1 MHTGP
6 DETRG
11 TQHTEPAETRDPQHA
26 EPNDAQAPL
35 HTEPSA
41 SRAALHA
48 DPAASRA
55 AQPTSPASGRG
66 RLRIRPRAAL
76 ERLRV
81 GGEGEP
87 PWTRN
92 DALVTGGACAM
103 NLLSYVFF
111 NDPAGRHDVSVAG
124 FLLVALAAL
133 PLLARRRHP
142 VAALAAVLALDVTAA
157 LTVPL
162 PSHFG
167 AVLVVALY
175 SVARACSGLVT
186 AVAAVT
192 TISLTLL
199 SQSTGRIPP
208 LRDALYPPL
217 TALIVVG
224 TALAVNRWQREVA
237 ANRRLLADRAVADER
252 RRIAREL
259 HDIVAHHITTMQLM
273 AGGARANLAQPEVV
287 RDALVT
293 LESSGR
299 LALREMRQLLDVLR
313 ADDEPEDSPA
323 LPQPGVDDLDRL
335 VAESRLAGL
344 PTGFGVRGARRPLP
358 PTVGLTVFR
367 IVQEALTNTRK
378 YAGDAHANVQLT
390 YRQDQVVIE
399 VRDDGGGR
407 PPQEGAP
414 VAGSGGYG
422 LIGMRERV
430 ALHGGTL
437 TVGPR
442 PDGGFA
448 VLAELPLT
456 MDEAAEAAVQ
466 HEGAHR

>member
-1 MHTGP
+1 MLRNRRTAPGGVAAAAPDGGATGG
-6 DETRG
+6 G
-11 TQHTEPAETRDPQHA
+11 T
-26 EPNDAQAPL
+26 DAG
-35 HTEPSA
+35 T
-41 SRAALHA
+41 
-48 DPAASRA
+48 
-55 AQPTSPASGRG
+55 
-66 RLRIRPRAAL
+66 
-76 ERLRV
+76 
-81 GGEGEP
+81 GGGTGAGTEP

-92 DALVTGGACAM
+92 DALVTAGACAM

-111 NDPAGRHDVSVAG
+111 DDPEGRHEVDVAG
-124 FLLVALAAL
+124 FLLVALTAV
-133 PLLARRRHP
+133 PLLVRRRHP

-157 LTVPL
+157 LTIPL
-162 PSHFG
+162 PIHFG

-175 SVARACSGLVT
+175 SVARARPGRVT
-186 AVAAVT
+186 AVAAT
-192 TISLTLL
+192 ATASLALL
-199 SQSTGRIPP
+199 SQSNGRTPSWQEAVSAP
-208 LRDALYPPL
+208 
-217 TALIVVG
+217 TSTLIVVG

-273 AGGARANLAQPEVV
+273 AGGARANIDRPEVV

-313 ADDEPEDSPA
+313 AGDEPEAAPS
-323 LPQPGVDDLDRL
+323 LPQPGADDLERL

-344 PTGFGVRGARRPLP
+344 PTELGIHGTPRPLP

-367 IVQEALTNTRK
+367 IAQEALTNTRK
-378 YAGDAHANVQLT
+378 YAGPARASVRLA
-390 YRQDQVVIE
+390 YREDGVTVE
-399 VRDDGGGR
+399 VRDDGGGE
-407 PPQEGAP
+407 PPREEAP
-414 VAGSGGYG
+414 AVGPGGYG

-437 TVGPR
+437 TAGPR
-442 PDGGFA
+442 PDGGFSVVA
-448 VLAELPLT
+448 DLPLT
-456 MDEAAEAAVQ
+456 GDETAEAAEATEAAEAAGR

>member
-1 MHTGP
+1 MSRQVRP
-6 DETRG
+6 DDARETAHIDG
-11 TQHTEPAETRDPQHA
+11 
-26 EPNDAQAPL
+26 
-35 HTEPSA
+35 
-41 SRAALHA
+41 A
-48 DPAASRA
+48 D
-55 AQPTSPASGRG
+55 
-66 RLRIRPRAAL
+66 
-76 ERLRV
+76 
-81 GGEGEP
+81 P

-111 NDPAGRHDVSVAG
+111 GDPDGRHAVTVSG
-124 FLLVALAAL
+124 FFLVALAAM

-142 VAALAAVLALDVTAA
+142 VPALAAVLALDVTAA

-162 PSHFG
+162 PRHFG

-175 SVARACSGLVT
+175 SVARARPGRVT
-186 AVAAVT
+186 AVAATATVA
-192 TISLTLL
+192 LTLL
-199 SQSTGRIPP
+199 SQSDGRIP
-208 LRDALYPPL
+208 RWQDAVVAPL
-217 TALIVVG
+217 TTLIVVG
-224 TALAVNRWQREVA
+224 TAMVINRWQQEVA

-273 AGGARANLAQPEVV
+273 AGGARANIAEPDVV

-313 ADDEPEDSPA
+313 AGDEPETAPP
-323 LPQPGVDDLDRL
+323 LPQPGADDLERL

-344 PTGFGVRGARRPLP
+344 PTELSVHGPRRPLP

-367 IVQEALTNTRK
+367 IAQEALTNARK
-378 YAGDAHANVQLT
+378 YAGPARACVRLT
-390 YRQDQVVIE
+390 YRQEGVTVE
-399 VRDDGGGR
+399 VRDDGGGVASK
-407 PPQEGAP
+407 EGRAP
-414 VAGSGGYG
+414 AEVSGGYG

-437 TVGPR
+437 TAGPR
-442 PDGGFA
+442 ADGGFA
-448 VLAELPLT
+448 VVAELPLT
-456 MDEAAEAAVQ
+456 ADDADGPGGASAAAGMAVP
-466 HEGAHR
+466 HEGGHR

>member
-1 MHTGP
+1 
-6 DETRG
+6 
-11 TQHTEPAETRDPQHA
+11 
-26 EPNDAQAPL
+26 
-35 HTEPSA
+35 
-41 SRAALHA
+41 
-48 DPAASRA
+48 
-55 AQPTSPASGRG
+55 
-66 RLRIRPRAAL
+66 
-76 ERLRV
+76 
-81 GGEGEP
+81 
-87 PWTRN
+87 
-92 DALVTGGACAM
+92 M

-124 FLLVALAAL
+124 FLLVALAAV

-142 VAALAAVLALDVTAA
+142 VAVLAAVLVLDVTAA

-167 AVLVVALY
+167 AVLMVALY
-175 SVARACSGLVT
+175 SVTRACSGRVT
-186 AVAAVT
+186 AVATAAT
-192 TISLTLL
+192 MTLTLL
-199 SQSTGRIPP
+199 SQSQVQGRIPP
-208 LRDALYPPL
+208 WQEAVYPPL

-224 TALAVNRWQREVA
+224 AALAVNRWQREVA

-313 ADDEPEDSPA
+313 AGDEPEDSPA

-335 VAESRLAGL
+335 VTESRLAGL
-344 PTGFGVRGARRPLP
+344 PTVFSVRGTQRPLP

-367 IVQEALTNTRK
+367 IAQEALTNTRK
-378 YAGDAHANVQLT
+378 YAGDAHATVQLT
-390 YRQDQVVIE
+390 YRQDGVTIE
-399 VRDDGGGR
+399 VRDDGGGL
-407 PPQEGAP
+407 PPQEGAQA
-414 VAGSGGYG
+414 VGSGGYG

-437 TVGPR
+437 TVGPQ

-448 VLAELPLT
+448 VLADLPLNT
-456 MDEAAEAAVQ
+456 DETAEAAVQ
-466 HEGAHR
+466 HEGAQR